1 MKKLL
6 LVLLAAAGA
15 AFAKKKMD
23 EGKAEQALWAEATDN
38 VDQRLTRSSDPATS
52 GVRPDHP
59 GALAQLVA
67 HLLCKQGVRGSS
79 PLGSTT
85 RNRW

>member
-23 EGKAEQALWAEATDN
+23 EGRNEQALWAEATDN
-38 VDQRLTRSSDPATS
+38 VDKA
-52 GVRPDHP
+52 
-59 GALAQLVA
+59 
-67 HLLCKQGVRGSS
+67 
-79 PLGSTT
+79 
-85 RNRW
+85 